1 VRCARAVIVIGAMLL
16 LSGSVAI
23 AAVPPRP
30 GSQAP
35 AFNLPIAVNGN
46 GTLSLASLRGKGVY
60 LNFFATWC
68 GPCKVEAPYIGK
80 LSKEFVK
87 RNVVV
92 VGVDELETTG
102 QVKKFADQYRLP
114 YRIVLDDS
122 GDMGG
127 SYGVAGLPL
136 HVFIAPNGTVTV
148 HRVGEMSEKQIR
160 SALTALSS
168 NHS

>member
-1 VRCARAVIVIGAMLL
+1 
-16 LSGSVAI
+16 
-23 AAVPPRP
+23 
-30 GSQAP
+30 
-35 AFNLPIAVNGN
+35 
-46 GTLSLASLRGKGVY
+46 LASLRGKGVY

-80 LSKEFVK
+80 LSREFAK

-92 VGVDELETTG
+92 IGVDELETAS
-102 QVKKFADQYRLP
+102 QVKKFADQYKLP

-148 HRVGEMSEKQIR
+148 HRVGEMSEQQIR
-160 SALTALSS
+160 SALTALSP
-168 NHS
+168 NRK

>member
-1 VRCARAVIVIGAMLL
+1 VRYARVGAVVGAVLL
-16 LSGSVAI
+16 LSGSVAT
-23 AAVPPRP
+23 AAAPPRP
-30 GSQAP
+30 GSPAP
-35 AFNLPIAVNGN
+35 AFDLPVAVNGK

-80 LSKEFVK
+80 LSREFAK

-92 VGVDELETTG
+92 IGVDELETPG
-102 QVKKFADQYRLP
+102 KAKEFADQYRLQ
-114 YRIVLDDS
+114 YRIVLDES

-160 SALTALSS
+160 AALTTLSS
-168 NHS
+168 SHR